1 MPRTTPLTSAL
12 TSALAGRGKSVAA
25 AVAVAA
31 VLGGAGAASAATI
44 AGAAPVAHEAAHH
57 VATHAKTAQAEA
69 GHARVVT
76 AAKPAA
82 AAKPASSA
90 KAAPGPAK
98 PASSAKAAAP
108 AHAKAAAPAPAKPAA
123 PAPAPARPAPAPAA
137 APAPAP
143 PATPYQVYDSVTP
156 TQIPAGAR
164 IATYAD
170 GGYAA
175 GPAAVAGRSHVTWID
190 TNASDPRAAAL
201 DVEPGDATPVQAA
214 TWTWQKLHSAA
225 GDLAIIY
232 TMRSDWPATQAAI
245 ATLPAAMQH
254 QVRWWIADP
263 TGVPHIVPGA
273 SATQWYWGQNYD
285 ISTAAPG
292 SGL

>member
-1 MPRTTPLTSAL
+1 MRTTPL
-12 TSALAGRGKSVAA
+12 TSALAGRGKAAA
-25 AVAVAA
+25 AVAAAAA
-31 VLGGAGAASAATI
+31 VLAGAGTASAAALTSTP
-44 AGAAPVAHEAAHH
+44 APH
-57 VATHAKTAQAEA
+57 QAPALAA
-69 GHARVVT
+69 GHTAPALAAGRTGATALAARPGTGLLATPDT
-76 AAKPAA
+76 ATLNPAA
-82 AAKPASSA
+82 QHP
-90 KAAPGPAK
+90 
-98 PASSAKAAAP
+98 AP
-108 AHAKAAAPAPAKPAA
+108 AQHADPVRVTHGSNPAPAPATAKPA
-123 PAPAPARPAPAPAA
+123 PAPAPARPGPAA

-143 PATPYQVYDSVTP
+143 APAPATPYQVYDSVTP
-156 TQIPAGAR
+156 TQIPGGAR
-164 IATYAD
+164 VATYAD

-175 GPAAVAGRSHVTWID
+175 SPAAVAGRSHVTWID

>member
-1 MPRTTPLTSAL
+1 
-12 TSALAGRGKSVAA
+12 
-25 AVAVAA
+25 
-31 VLGGAGAASAATI
+31 
-44 AGAAPVAHEAAHH
+44 
-57 VATHAKTAQAEA
+57 
-69 GHARVVT
+69 
-76 AAKPAA
+76 
-82 AAKPASSA
+82 
-90 KAAPGPAK
+90 
-98 PASSAKAAAP
+98 
-108 AHAKAAAPAPAKPAA
+108 
-123 PAPAPARPAPAPAA
+123 
-137 APAPAP
+137 
-143 PATPYQVYDSVTP
+143 VYDSVTP

-164 IATYAD
+164 VATYAD

-175 GPAAVAGRSHVTWID
+175 SPAAVAGRSHVTWID

-201 DVEPGDATPVQAA
+201 DVEPGDATPSQAA
-214 TWTWQKLHSAA
+214 AWTWQKLHNAA